1 MSKKT
6 DSLQR
11 QLTEALATAAD
22 LRKSLIEVQDRRD
35 EYYTD
40 ALNWRKENDTL
51 QAQLVATR
59 QILAEARHAVETI
72 NERLR
77 TATACRCQMIEETAG
92 DWRLFQTIDCPI
104 HSQSVEVPWPL

>member
-22 LRKSLIEVQDRRD
+22 LRKSLVEVQGRRD
-35 EYYTD
+35 EYYAY
-40 ALNWRKENDTL
+40 ALARRKENDAL
-51 QAQLVATR
+51 QAQLVTTR
-59 QILAEARHAVETI
+59 QDLSEARHAVETI

-92 DWRLFQTIDCPI
+92 NWRLFQTIDCPV
-104 HSQSVEVPWPL
+104 HSQIVEVPWP

>member
-22 LRKSLIEVQDRRD
+22 LRRSMIEVQDRRD
-35 EYYTD
+35 EYYAD
-40 ALNWRKENDTL
+40 ALARRKENDAL
-51 QAQLVATR
+51 QSQLITAR
-59 QILAEARHAVETI
+59 QNLAEARHAVETV

-77 TATACRCQMIEETAG
+77 TATACRCQMIEVTAG
-92 DWRLFQTIDCPI
+92 NWRLFQTIDCPV
-104 HSQSVEVPWPL
+104 HPQSVMCLP